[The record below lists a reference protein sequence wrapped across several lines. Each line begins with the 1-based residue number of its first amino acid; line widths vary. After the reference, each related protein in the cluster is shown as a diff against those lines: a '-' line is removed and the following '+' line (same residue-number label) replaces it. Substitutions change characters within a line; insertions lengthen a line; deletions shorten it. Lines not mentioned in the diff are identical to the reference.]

1 MSNSISKNKILFYTD
16 CDFFAGCEKS
26 LENILCSSQI
36 TDKYDFVYAYRASQ
50 RYTEDL
56 GSKKLAVRFIPL
68 NLLTPDFF
76 LKQINKSNKLALFF
90 IKVLVRVPQKLQIF
104 NLLYLLRQVVLILS
118 EKPDIVHINNGGYP
132 GADSCRMMVIASRI
146 LRVKKIIFTVNN
158 MAVARKHILDRFLDT
173 FVNKY
178 VNYFVTASHA
188 AARQLVNVRQI
199 GDRKIQAIP
208 NAVLFDEMNIDVR
221 VDFKEELNVPE
232 DTFIIGSAGLL
243 TKRKGYDILIKAA
256 HFLPKDINWCIYIFG
271 DGEERILL
279 EKLIAKYN
287 LESRVFLPGFR
298 DGIQSYMKSF
308 DVFVMSSVRN
318 EDMPNAINEAM
329 LLGKPIIGTNTSGIP
344 EQIEDGINGYLATA
358 GDIDDLA
365 EKINMVLC
373 LNEDELSEMGERS
386 YNKYMKSFSY
396 ELAMRKYL
404 DIYDA

>member
-1 MSNSISKNKILFYTD
+1 MSDLISKNKVLFYTD

-26 LENILCSSQI
+26 LENIVCSSQI

-56 GSKKLAVRFIPL
+56 KSKKLAVRFIPL
-68 NLLTPDFF
+68 NLLTPNLF
-76 LKQINKSNKLALFF
+76 LNHINKSNKLALFC

-104 NLLYLLRQVVLILS
+104 NLLYLLRQVALILS

-132 GADSCRMMVIASRI
+132 GADSCRMMAIASGM
-146 LRVKKIIFTVNN
+146 LRVKKIVFTVNN
-158 MAVARKHILDRFLDT
+158 MAVARNHILDRFLDT
-173 FVNKY
+173 LVNKY

-208 NAVLFDEMNIDVR
+208 NAVLFDEMNVDVC
-221 VDFKEELNVPE
+221 VDFKEEFNVP
-232 DTFIIGSAGLL
+232 DNTLIIGSAGLL

-256 HFLPKDINWCIYIFG
+256 HLLPKDIIWRIYIFG
-271 DGEERILL
+271 DGEERDSL
-279 EKLIAKYN
+279 EKLIVEYS
-287 LESRVFLPGFR
+287 LVSRVFLPGFR
-298 DGIQSYMKSF
+298 ESIQSYVKSF
-308 DVFVMSSVRN
+308 DIFVMSSVRN

-344 EQIEDGINGYLATA
+344 EQIEDGISGYLATA
-358 GDIDDLA
+358 GDIGDLA
-365 EKINMVLC
+365 EKINEVLC
-373 LNEDELSEMGERS
+373 LNEAELSEMGERS
-386 YNKYMKSFSY
+386 HNKYIKSFSY